1 MGAHGALKARRVLR
15 NTEAVLGI
23 ELLCAAQALE
33 FRKPL
38 RPGRGVGRAYD
49 AVRARVPALEGDR
62 ALSPDIEAAA
72 ALVREG
78 VFADL

>member
-1 MGAHGALKARRVLR
+1 M
-15 NTEAVLGI
+15 VLGHVEQILAI

-38 RPGRGVGRAYD
+38 RPGRGVERAYYAFRERIGALD
-49 AVRARVPALEGDR
+49 ADR
-62 ALSPDIEAAA
+62 ALAPDIEAAA

-78 VFADL
+78 VLVDL

>member
-1 MGAHGALKARRVLR
+1 VL
-15 NTEAVLGI
+15 AI

-38 RPGRGVGRAYD
+38 RPGRGVQRAYE
-49 AVRARVPALEGDR
+49 VLRERIGALEDDR
-62 ALSPDIEAAA
+62 VLGPEIEAAA

-78 VFADL
+78 VFAEI

>member
-15 NTEAVLGI
+15 NTEAVLAI

-38 RPGRGVGRAYD
+38 RPGRGVERAYQVFRERIGQLD
-49 AVRARVPALEGDR
+49 ADR
-62 ALSPDIEAAA
+62 ALAPDIEAAA

-78 VFADL
+78 TLLQF